1 MSQLIIRIRTPT
13 VDDLV
18 FKQTIV
24 DNNYQLAM
32 DTMPEMFIPVNML
45 YIRGKMNNTDLDIF
59 VDTGA
64 QVSVMSLSMTKELGV
79 DYLIDHSYDGVV
91 VGLGTKKIIGKIHY
105 LELQLENFNLPCR
118 FTIIDDDDIKII
130 LGLNSMLSLGC
141 IIDLKNKKMVFN
153 DYEVKFLDY

>member
-1 MSQLIIRIRTPT
+1 MAQLTLRIRSPT

-105 LELQLENFNLPCR
+105 LDIQLENFNLPCR

>member
-1 MSQLIIRIRTPT
+1 MAQLTLRIRSPT

-105 LELQLENFNLPCR
+105 LDIQLENFNLPCR

-153 DYEVKFLDY
+153 DYEVKFLCY